1 MSRFVIGDLQGHLDD
16 LLKLLERLGSFDELY
31 FVGDLVNRGPQSL
44 EVLRFLSQMH
54 PRPKIVLGNHD
65 LYLLYLVYAKNPKRG
80 RDDLADILNA
90 PDKFELCDW
99 LRQQD
104 WLIEDEKTQSII
116 VHAGIAP
123 QWSVAQ
129 AKVLAQELKFLFSSD
144 ACFEYLNHFFARRG
158 SNWSDA
164 LKGNERHLIAS
175 DYFTRVRFTQY
186 DGSLNWQGNED
197 LSSAP
202 KDAYPW
208 FACPSRQNWQQR
220 IVFGHWAALMGKT
233 GFSHFQAIDTGLCW
247 GGFLTALNLD
257 TLQRARI

>member
-1 MSRFVIGDLQGHLDD
+1 MSRYVIGDLQGHLE
-16 LLKLLERLGSFDELY
+16 KLLQLLDHLGSFDELY

-44 EVLRFLSQMH
+44 EILRFLSQMQ
-54 PRPKIVLGNHD
+54 PRPHIVLGNHD

-80 RDDLADILNA
+80 RDDLDDILNA

-123 QWSVAQ
+123 TWDI
-129 AKVLAQELKFLFSSD
+129 AKSKILAQELKSLLGSN
-144 ACFEYLNHFFARRG
+144 ACYEYFNHFFAQRACA
-158 SNWSDA
+158 WSAD
-164 LKGNERHLIAS
+164 LEGIERYLVAS
-175 DYFTRVRFTQY
+175 DYFTRMRFTQY
-186 DGSLNWQGNED
+186 DGSLNWQSNED

-202 KDAYPW
+202 KNTYPW
-208 FACPSRQNWQQR
+208 FACPHRQNWQQN
-220 IVFGHWAALMGKT
+220 IIFGHWAALMGKT
-233 GFSHFQAIDTGLCW
+233 GFSRFQAIDTGLCW

-257 TLQRARI
+257 TLQRVRI